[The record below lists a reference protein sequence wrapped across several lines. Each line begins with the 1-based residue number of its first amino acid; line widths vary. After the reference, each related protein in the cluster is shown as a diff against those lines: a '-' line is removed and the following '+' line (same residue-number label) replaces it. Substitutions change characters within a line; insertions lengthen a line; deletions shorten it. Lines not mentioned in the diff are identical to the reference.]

1 MVFDGLT
8 ARETGRMLGLPEGT
22 VKGRI
27 RKAKSVLRA
36 ELGTPVLELGD
47 LR

>member
-8 ARETGRMLGLPEGT
+8 AREMGRMLGLPEGT

-27 RKAKSVLRA
+27 RRAKSVLRS
-36 ELGTPVLELGD
+36 ELGATTFELGD